1 MKKSVIEKFIYDSR
15 FGDNT
20 DINVMVIDKETRILI
35 YHADD
40 INKLYNNN
48 YTYITNFATDRFFID
63 RKDKNIYID
72 QLLENIKTSIISL
85 ATLIPMRK

>member
-1 MKKSVIEKFIYDSR
+1 
-15 FGDNT
+15 
-20 DINVMVIDKETRILI
+20 MVIDKETRILI
-35 YHADD
+35 YHVDD

-48 YTYITNFATDRFFID
+48 YTFITNFATDRFFID